1 MVVNFLGDPCV
12 VAVKPVFC
20 ALCVVF
26 KLAFKVIFLITF
38 FLFWLALFKFHYHI
52 NWDRATKL
60 CVDDLHALADL
71 RALFKVANEAVF
83 NLYLTDAINAK
94 ADD

>member
-1 MVVNFLGDPCV
+1 MS
-12 VAVKPVFC
+12 
-20 ALCVVF
+20 
-26 KLAFKVIFLITF
+26 F

-71 RALFKVANEAVF
+71 RAFFKVANEAVF
-83 NLYLTDAINAK
+83 DLYLTDAINAK
-94 ADD
+94 TDNKHSICVDDLS